1 MSCAANVFAL
11 KFTLLLLDGI
21 YGTLLFS
28 WYKCYLVCGAS
39 RDPRFYL
46 FILVFGFR
54 CFIFPFLCMYV
65 NDLFKDIH
73 TIVEIFFLR
82 FLQMCMAIILL
93 LLLYLDLK
101 EKTWGMKMS
110 CLKRDMW
117 SHFHFYLLSE
127 LYQRCS

>member
-1 MSCAANVFAL
+1 
-11 KFTLLLLDGI
+11 
-21 YGTLLFS
+21 
-28 WYKCYLVCGAS
+28 
-39 RDPRFYL
+39 
-46 FILVFGFR
+46 
-54 CFIFPFLCMYV
+54 MYV

-82 FLQMCMAIILL
+82 FLQMCIAIILL

-117 SHFHFYLLSE
+117 SHCHFYLLSE